1 MPIPKIQGPILPE
14 MIPDSTPAIRF
25 PVPTIIWCETNRNQ
39 SVALQPQKI
48 PERAVRALVWL
59 CGLSR
64 RTGGLIWLGESGP
77 RRRCGNVRWG
87 ADGHC
92 LEKLDRL
99 FLRRPE
105 TPPGRL
111 VTP

>member
-64 RTGGLIWLGESGP
+64 RTGGIIGLVGAGP
-77 RRRCGNVRWG
+77 RGRFGNI
-87 ADGHC
+87 DGGLHGNC
-92 LEKLDRL
+92 LVKEDVLC
-99 FLRRPE
+99 
-105 TPPGRL
+105 
-111 VTP
+111 